1 MLHWIQDLMC
11 GTNVEASKTQTD
23 HASGSKFKLQVR
35 LWTLRLGLIIQNQ
48 NFIFLK
54 NYGHLAR
61 NLHYILKHLEFS
73 EAVVQEGVA
82 ETTILE
88 YSGPVTVFRIFA
100 LSTHVDR

>member
-1 MLHWIQDLMC
+1 MLKPAKLKRTTLQDLSSSC
-11 GTNVEASKTQTD
+11 
-23 HASGSKFKLQVR
+23 KFGCK
-35 LWTLRLGLIIQNQ
+35 TLRLGLIIQNQ

-54 NYGHLAR
+54 NYGHLAQ

-88 YSGPVTVFRIFA
+88 YSGPVTAFRIFA